1 MKLSRCIGKASDP
14 NCLPIGVVILLS
26 LFPYH
31 PLQAQVIQDTTPVN
45 SLVRT
50 NGNTFTIDGGTTA
63 GSNLFHSFSQFSI
76 PTGSEAFFNNTLD
89 VQNIISRVTG
99 GSISNIDGSIRAN
112 GSANLFL
119 LNPNGIVFGPNASL
133 NIGGSFLGSTANAI
147 NFADGKTFSAK
158 NLQGSPLL
166 TVSVPVGLGFGSN
179 PGSIQVQGKGQNLSE
194 PNPVFPR
201 IDRSSVL
208 TGLRVQPGHTL
219 ALVGGNV
226 TLEGGLLTAE
236 GGRVEL
242 GSVGSGSIGL
252 TPTTLG
258 WTFNYKNVQRFR
270 DIQLSSQALIDASD
284 AVTGI
289 GGGSIYLQGANVSV
303 TDGSFI
309 LIQNQG
315 EAAGSI
321 KVNASSSL
329 QVSGTSP
336 NGQVASRLVNQTI
349 GAGKGGDI
357 ELSTQRLVVRDGGFI
372 SARTL
377 NGARGG
383 DVRVNAS
390 NSVQV
395 AGFSAVNPNQLS
407 FISTAP
413 YSSGNAGNVTVS
425 TGQLTVLDGG
435 AVISTTFGAG
445 SAGNVSVDATQF
457 VQVVGAVPNSL
468 APSLVSSTTLYN
480 GSDRDQ
486 GSAGN
491 VTVNTPQL
499 VVRDGGRVGS
509 STLASGRAGNI
520 IINASDVKVSGR
532 FPGSINSSLI
542 DSSGNIVDEF
552 LRQVLGLPDAPSGDS
567 GSVTINA
574 NRLSVTDGA
583 LVTVR
588 NDGTGAAGT
597 LTVNARSI
605 LLDNKGAITAVSGE
619 SGERENEASI
629 TLNVRDALILRRN
642 SQISAEATRGEQRG
656 GNITINAGAIAAV
669 PRENSDITASAPQGT
684 GGTITINA
692 QAIFGLQVS
701 PTLTPTKSE
710 ITAFGKT
717 PELNGTVQINTPEIN
732 LQGALNQ
739 LNGNFVTPEQ
749 AIASSCLA
757 RRNAQQGSFTVTG
770 TGGLPYTPYDAVRG
784 QYAVSSVQGLG
795 GQEGQGGISSATVS
809 LPSPQASNPKSWKL
823 GDPIQEAQGM
833 TQTADGR
840 LIVGTASELV
850 RVAQAKDIICD
861 TDERSTPQ

>member
-1 MKLSRCIGKASDP
+1 
-14 NCLPIGVVILLS
+14 
-26 LFPYH
+26 
-31 PLQAQVIQDTTPVN
+31 
-45 SLVRT
+45 
-50 NGNTFTIDGGTTA
+50 
-63 GSNLFHSFSQFSI
+63 
-76 PTGSEAFFNNTLD
+76 
-89 VQNIISRVTG
+89 
-99 GSISNIDGSIRAN
+99 
-112 GSANLFL
+112 
-119 LNPNGIVFGPNASL
+119 
-133 NIGGSFLGSTANAI
+133 
-147 NFADGKTFSAK
+147 
-158 NLQGSPLL
+158 
-166 TVSVPVGLGFGSN
+166 
-179 PGSIQVQGKGQNLSE
+179 
-194 PNPVFPR
+194 
-201 IDRSSVL
+201 
-208 TGLRVQPGHTL
+208 
-219 ALVGGNV
+219 
-226 TLEGGLLTAE
+226 
-236 GGRVEL
+236 
-242 GSVGSGSIGL
+242 
-252 TPTTLG
+252 
-258 WTFNYKNVQRFR
+258 
-270 DIQLSSQALIDASD
+270 
-284 AVTGI
+284 
-289 GGGSIYLQGANVSV
+289 
-303 TDGSFI
+303 
-309 LIQNQG
+309 
-315 EAAGSI
+315 
-321 KVNASSSL
+321 
-329 QVSGTSP
+329 
-336 NGQVASRLVNQTI
+336 
-349 GAGKGGDI
+349 
-357 ELSTQRLVVRDGGFI
+357 
-372 SARTL
+372 
-377 NGARGG
+377 
-383 DVRVNAS
+383 
-390 NSVQV
+390 
-395 AGFSAVNPNQLS
+395 
-407 FISTAP
+407 
-413 YSSGNAGNVTVS
+413 
-425 TGQLTVLDGG
+425 
-435 AVISTTFGAG
+435 
-445 SAGNVSVDATQF
+445 
-457 VQVVGAVPNSL
+457 
-468 APSLVSSTTLYN
+468 VSSTTLYN